1 MYVECHKYHDCQ
13 PLRLASATESI
24 YPADYDGYEESDVTP
39 GTPKTFP
46 LRRIPAYTSNTSGNT
61 PDLYSNFLL
70 QFSTYAALLLIK
82 LCVYVCK

>member
-39 GTPKTFP
+39 VTPTSFP
-46 LRRIPAYTSNTSGNT
+46 CI
-61 PDLYSNFLL
+61 
-70 QFSTYAALLLIK
+70 STTIGYAIL
-82 LCVYVCK
+82 

>member
-24 YPADYDGYEESDVTP
+24 YPVDSDWYEESDVTP

-46 LRRIPAYTSNTSGNT
+46 LRRIPAYTPNMPLICTLILSFSLALMLPFYSLNYVFMYVSN
-61 PDLYSNFLL
+61 
-70 QFSTYAALLLIK
+70 
-82 LCVYVCK
+82 V